1 MDRPTSPSHLPSS
14 PPSIASSDS
23 SVDVI
28 TSITASLDLNRTNS
42 PSTASLSHLSS
53 EAITRFNKQLVWA
66 NAVNER
72 VEMSR
77 GVNDRIRKRRRA
89 RRAIKRYARHLK
101 RHVARLG
108 PKRMAARAHRRV
120 KRQQVRASEAT
131 ILEEAGLK
139 RELKKAK
146 TTAFYPRTSET
157 IDIRENGAEEDQGCN

>member
-23 SVDVI
+23 AVDVI

-42 PSTASLSHLSS
+42 HYTASLSQLSS
-53 EAITRFNKQLVWA
+53 ETIAKNYTQLGWA

-72 VEMSR
+72 VER
-77 GVNDRIRKRRRA
+77 TREVNGRIRKRCRA
-89 RRAIKRYARHLK
+89 RRAIKRHARHLK

-108 PKRMAARAHRRV
+108 PKMMAAWAHRRV

-131 ILEEAGLK
+131 ILKEAGMKRGLK
-139 RELKKAK
+139 RAKK
-146 TTAFYPRTSET
+146 TATYLRT
-157 IDIRENGAEEDQGCN
+157 